1 MVWLRFAKVE
11 EKLEVMREKKKLREM
26 KEWITDD
33 LTEKERRIEW
43 LIRLI
48 RLKWIER
55 EGKERE

>member
-11 EKLEVMREKKKLREM
+11 EKLEVMGEKRKLRER

-43 LIRLI
+43 LIRL
-48 RLKWIER
+48 K
-55 EGKERE
+55 

>member
-1 MVWLRFAKVE
+1 MVWLRFAKME
-11 EKLEVMREKKKLREM
+11 EKLEVMREKRKLKER

-33 LTEKERRIEW
+33 LMEKERRIEW
-43 LIRLI
+43 LI